1 MTTVDPTALP
11 ALDWRAM
18 PLDGHTLIEASAG
31 TGKTWNIGL
40 IYLRLLLERELRVEQ
55 ILVTTFTDAA
65 AQELRERLRRRLVDA
80 ERLLAAGT
88 LDAAAADPLE
98 GWLATLYPDAEH
110 TRLALRRVQ
119 LARAD
124 LDRAPVSTIHALCQ
138 RIQRD
143 YPLESGAAF
152 ASDTLFDEQQLQ
164 RECVEDFWR
173 RRYLVGEV
181 DPREA
186 ELMLKGGP
194 EGVLRDLGSLANHA
208 DARIEAGGLAE
219 LERRL
224 AALRSTD
231 NIAELQRLADDKTL
245 YAPRKSALSK
255 RLGRVAEALRYAEV
269 SREPPRR
276 HPSES
281 WTSAQRAERLQGG
294 PEGASAASHPATHH
308 AQGTRT
314 LDSSFRWNDEGEN
327 SELLEASLKD
337 ILDDAFD
344 PDKVLDQEAPAS
356 AGTLNAHPLIQSLQ
370 VLRGLLQLRTT
381 FTRGAVLA
389 EAAQTCREELP
400 RRARQR
406 HVLTFSMLIDAVHQ
420 RLCGEQADAVLADR
434 LYEAFPVALID
445 EFQDTD
451 QRQFAIF
458 ERIYRE
464 RGTLVMIGDP
474 KQAIYSFRGG
484 DIAAYLRASEQAQW
498 RFSLGTNHRSSRA
511 LVEALNA
518 WYGHTEGGFGHP
530 QIRYQHVAPVGK
542 ADLHPY
548 TIAGQP
554 VTQPLVIH
562 PFRGDATDK
571 YGRPLNA
578 LGELEQLALDD
589 CANRIAELLN
599 DPQQAID
606 GRRVSPGDIAVLLST
621 NSQIVALRQ
630 RLVARGVPCVGS
642 GRGNIFAGEV
652 ARELELILFA
662 VLHPDDDQA
671 VRGALATRLL
681 GVTLEQFSAWREQP
695 AAFEREL
702 ERFEGWR
709 ALVRSRG
716 VLALVG
722 ELLAA
727 RATALLALPEGERV
741 LTDLRHLGELLAA
754 EEGARQGLDGLYAWL
769 LEMRQEGSDGDAEA
783 ADERQLRIESDA
795 RRVQLLTIHASKG
808 LEFPIVFLPLVWRI
822 GDRGGT
828 RSPTLLQYHDA
839 EGRRC
844 VDLGSVDFVEHRGHH
859 FREELEERL
868 RLLYVALTRA
878 EHAVH
883 VYWVDRGAWSGSDAN
898 AWECA
903 AVDLLLRQAQR
914 RLALAEGEA
923 ALPALAEALGG
934 IRIAEPFA
942 GGFVRYRAPAATP
955 APRATQAPWPRLRAF
970 QWLHSFSGLTRHAA
984 ATTVV
989 DDSGATDE
997 ADLADTA
1004 VDAPTDTAE
1013 DPRLLAL
1020 YPLRGPRFGDAVHQV
1035 FELAQPGP
1043 VWPDQRPLLHRQL
1056 GAHAVGTAQLAHE
1069 DALERVGRMIDRA
1082 RDADLGDGLRLADI
1096 APDQRVVEFEFQFPV
1111 LQVSLERLRRLC
1123 AAHGHAG
1130 VIPAS
1135 LDTATLNGMLTGF
1148 ADLILVWDGRYHV
1161 LDYKTNW
1168 LGPRLDDYRGASL
1181 DAAMAA
1187 HHYPL
1192 QALLYTV
1199 ALHRYLQQR
1208 MDGYTAECHL
1218 GDSRYLFVRAMGLE
1232 PGLGVWRQRWS
1243 VAMVEALDDAF
1254 AGTLETS
1261 A

>member
-1 MTTVDPTALP
+1 
-11 ALDWRAM
+11 M
-18 PLDGHTLIEASAG
+18 PLRGRILIEASAG

-65 AQELRERLRRRLVDA
+65 AQELRERLRRRLIETERLLQSDAALDAISVDPLESWLAALCPDA
-80 ERLLAAGT
+80 ERV
-88 LDAAAADPLE
+88 
-98 GWLATLYPDAEH
+98 
-110 TRLALRRVQ
+110 RLALRRIQ
-119 LARAD
+119 LARTD

-152 ASDTLFDEQQLQ
+152 ANDKLFDEQQLQ

-173 RRYLVGEV
+173 RRYLVGTV

-186 ELMLKGGP
+186 ELLLKDGP
-194 EGVLRDLGSLANHA
+194 EGVLRDLGGLANHA
-208 DARIEAGGLAE
+208 DARIETGGLAE
-219 LERRL
+219 LERQLDALHTDANMAELRRL
-224 AALRSTD
+224 AS
-231 NIAELQRLADDKTL
+231 DKSL
-245 YAPRKSALSK
+245 YGPRKTALSN
-255 RLGRVAEALRYAEV
+255 RLRKIADALQDHDEEAL
-269 SREPPRR
+269 
-276 HPSES
+276 
-281 WTSAQRAERLQGG
+281 T
-294 PEGASAASHPATHH
+294 GA
-308 AQGTRT
+308 
-314 LDSSFRWNDEGEN
+314 LD
-327 SELLEASLKD
+327 K
-337 ILDDAFD
+337 AFD
-344 PDKVLDQEAPAS
+344 ADAVLEQQAPES
-356 AGTLNAHPLIQSLQ
+356 AESLNAHPLIEALQ
-370 VLRGLLQLRTT
+370 ALRPLIGLRDV

-389 EAAQTCREELP
+389 EAAQTCREDMP

-406 HVLTFSMLIDAVHQ
+406 HVLTFSMLIDAVYQ

-434 LYEAFPVALID
+434 LYDAFPVALID

-458 ERIYRE
+458 DRIYRQ

-484 DIAAYLRASEQAQW
+484 DIAAYLRAGEQADQ
-498 RFSLGTNHRSSRA
+498 RFSLGTNHRSSQA

-530 QIRYQHVAPVGK
+530 RIRYQPVVPAGRADGK
-542 ADLHPY
+542 PY
-548 TIAGQP
+548 TIEGQL

-562 PFRGDATDK
+562 PFRGDAEK
-571 YGRPLNA
+571 NGKPLNS
-578 LGELEQLALDD
+578 LGELEKLALDD

-599 DPQQAID
+599 DSRQAID
-606 GRRVSPGDIAVLLST
+606 GHRVTPGDIAVLLST

-652 ARELELILFA
+652 ACELELILFA

-681 GVTLEQFSAWREQP
+681 GVTLDQFRTWREQP

-702 ERFEGWR
+702 ERFESWR

-716 VLALVG
+716 VLALI
-722 ELLAA
+722 EQLLAA

-808 LEFPIVFLPLVWRI
+808 LEFPIVFLPLLWRI
-822 GDRGGT
+822 GDRNGV
-828 RSPTLLQYHDA
+828 RSPKLLRYHDA
-839 EGRRC
+839 DGQRC
-844 VDLGSVDFVEHRGHH
+844 VDLGSADFIGHRGRH

-878 EHAVH
+878 VHAVH
-883 VYWVDRGAWSGSDAN
+883 VYWVDRGAWSGIDAD

-903 AVDLLLRQAQR
+903 AVDLLLRQAQQG
-914 RLALAEGEA
+914 LQLSEGEA
-923 ALPALAEALGG
+923 ALPAMAEVFGG
-934 IRIAEPFA
+934 IRLATPFA
-942 GGFVRYRAPAATP
+942 ATFLRYQAPAEEP
-955 APRATQAPWPRLRAF
+955 APRATQSPLPRVRPF

-984 ATTVV
+984 TVV
-989 DDSGATDE
+989 MLDDSSAADE
-997 ADLADTA
+997 SDLADP
-1004 VDAPTDTAE
+1004 VIEESAE

-1020 YPLRGPRFGDAVHQV
+1020 YPLRGPRFGDAVHHV
-1035 FELAQPGP
+1035 LELAQPGP
-1043 VWPDQRPLLHRQL
+1043 TWPDQRQLLH
-1056 GAHAVGTAQLAHE
+1056 GQLAAQAINSPDLAHDE
-1069 DALERVGRMIDRA
+1069 ALERVGRMIDRA
-1082 RDADLGDGLRLADI
+1082 RQADLGDGLRLIDI
-1096 APDQRVVEFEFQFPV
+1096 APDQRITEFEFQFPV
-1111 LQVSLERLRRLC
+1111 QQVSLARLRRLC

-1130 VIPAS
+1130 VIPGS
-1135 LDTATLNGMLTGF
+1135 LDAATLNGMLTGF
-1148 ADLILVWDGRYHV
+1148 ADLILAWDGRFHV
-1161 LDYKTNW
+1161 IDYKTNW
-1168 LGPRLDDYRGASL
+1168 LGARLDDYQDSSL
-1181 DAAMAA
+1181 DAAMAE

-1192 QALLYTV
+1192 QALIYTV
-1199 ALHRYLQQR
+1199 ALHRYLRQR
-1208 MDGYTAECHL
+1208 MGGYTAELHL
-1218 GDSRYLFVRAMGLE
+1218 GESWYLFVRALGLA
-1232 PGLGVWRQRWS
+1232 PGSGVWRQRWPT
-1243 VAMVEALDDAF
+1243 ALIGALDDAF
-1254 AGTLETS
+1254 AGEQE
-1261 A
+1261 AAA